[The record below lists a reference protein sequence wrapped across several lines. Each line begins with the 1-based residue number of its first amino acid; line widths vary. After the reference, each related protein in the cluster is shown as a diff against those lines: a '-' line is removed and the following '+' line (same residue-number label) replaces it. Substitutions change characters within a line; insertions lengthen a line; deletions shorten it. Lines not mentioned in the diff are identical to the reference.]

1 MSGIEDQGLRPEK
14 VEPAPADESETP
26 SDLESGHTS
35 EAEGEGQQDGEE
47 EPSTEDLREP
57 STEKEPGEEPKAQD
71 ASQPEEP
78 SHEAVGIGIIGRPQT
93 EMEGETD

>member
-14 VEPAPADESETP
+14 VEAAPTDESETP
-26 SDLESGHTS
+26 SDLEQHD
-35 EAEGEGQQDGEE
+35 AE

-93 EMEGETD
+93 EMEDETD